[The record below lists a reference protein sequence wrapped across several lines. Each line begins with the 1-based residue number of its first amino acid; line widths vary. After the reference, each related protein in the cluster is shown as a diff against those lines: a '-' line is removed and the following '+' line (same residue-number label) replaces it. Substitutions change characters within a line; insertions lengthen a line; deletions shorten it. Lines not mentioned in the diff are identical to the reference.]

1 VFLFPLR
8 ELDILGVFVTPAS
21 VLLLVALVPSVAFHY
36 LTARLDLNRFVWN
49 RPVFEVALYV
59 VFYAAAVLTLRPG

>member
-8 ELDILGVFVTPAS
+8 ELDILGIFVAPAS
-21 VLLLVALVPSVAFHY
+21 VLLLVALVPSVVFHY
-36 LTARLDLNRFVWN
+36 LIARVDLNRFVWN

-59 VFYAAAVLTLRPG
+59 VFYATAVLTLRPG